1 MTRTQLLLQGRG
13 RKRGVNK
20 GRDGLGWSSV
30 DHGNPEV
37 SFDCFLVMSMIVN
50 LYILFARHVIV
61 FT

>member
-1 MTRTQLLLQGRG
+1 MTRELLLQGRG

-37 SFDCFLVMSMIVN
+37 SFDCSLVSYVC
-50 LYILFARHVIV
+50 YIYTA
-61 FT
+61 T

>member
-1 MTRTQLLLQGRG
+1 MAHELLLQGRG

-37 SFDCFLVMSMIVN
+37 SFDCLLVSNAYCI
-50 LYILFARHVIV
+50 YTTA
-61 FT
+61 

>member
-1 MTRTQLLLQGRG
+1 MCVHDTIILLLQGRG

-37 SFDCFLVMSMIVN
+37 SFSSIVV
-50 LYILFARHVIV
+50 VISL
-61 FT
+61 